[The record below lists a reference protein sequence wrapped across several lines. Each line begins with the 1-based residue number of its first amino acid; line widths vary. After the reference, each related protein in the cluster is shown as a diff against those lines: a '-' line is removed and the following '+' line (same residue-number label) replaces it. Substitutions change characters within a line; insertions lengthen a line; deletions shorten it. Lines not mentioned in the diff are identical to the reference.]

1 MKKYI
6 YIFLIIL
13 VLIAVILVGYPNKS
27 KQNNDSKKIK
37 IQNSEEVISVRVRE
51 ETEGGY
57 VYYKTGD
64 KELIEKVINAL
75 DNIKI
80 EEKTDI
86 SFSDNGKTYILELE
100 NGTIQEYCFQ
110 GGYYNEN
117 NINYKI
123 SNYKEL
129 NKIEIPKETV

>member
-27 KQNNDSKKIK
+27 KQNKDSKKIK
-37 IQNSEEVISVRVRE
+37 TQNSEEVISVRVRE

-57 VYYKTGD
+57 VYYKTEE

-75 DNIKI
+75 NNIKI

-117 NINYKI
+117 NTNYKI

>member
-27 KQNNDSKKIK
+27 QQNNDSKKIK

-86 SFSDNGKTYILELE
+86 SFSDNGKTYILEFAD
-100 NGTIQEYCFQ
+100 GTTQEYNFQ
-110 GGYYNEN
+110 GSYYCKDK
-117 NINYKI
+117 INYKI
-123 SNYKEL
+123 SNYNEL
-129 NKIEIPKETV
+129 NKIEIPKEV

>member
-13 VLIAVILVGYPNKS
+13 VLIAVILAGYLNKN
-27 KQNNDSKKIK
+27 KKNNDSNKIEVR
-37 IQNSEEVISVRVRE
+37 NSENVISVRVKE

-57 VYYKTGD
+57 VYYKTEE
-64 KELIEKVINAL
+64 KELIEKIINAL
-75 DNIKI
+75 NNIKI

-100 NGTIQEYCFQ
+100 DGTTQEYYFQ

-117 NINYKI
+117 NTNYKI

-129 NKIEIPKETV
+129 NKIEIPKEEI

>member
-1 MKKYI
+1 MKRYI

-13 VLIAVILVGYPNKS
+13 VLTAVIFAGYLNKN
-27 KQNNDSKKIK
+27 KQNNDSKKIEVR
-37 IQNSEEVISVRVRE
+37 NSKNVISVKVRE

-57 VYYKTGD
+57 VYYKTED

-75 DNIKI
+75 NNIKI

-86 SFSDNGKTYILELE
+86 SFSDNGKTYILELAD
-100 NGTIQEYCFQ
+100 GTTQEYYFQ

-117 NINYKI
+117 NTNYKI

-129 NKIEIPKETV
+129 NKIEIPKEEI

>member
-1 MKKYI
+1 MI
-6 YIFLIIL
+6 
-13 VLIAVILVGYPNKS
+13 V
-27 KQNNDSKKIK
+27 KKIK
-37 IQNSEEVISVRVRE
+37 VQNSEEVISVRVRE

-57 VYYKTGD
+57 VYYKTED

-86 SFSDNGKTYILELE
+86 SFSDNGKTYILELAD
-100 NGTIQEYCFQ
+100 GTTQEYNFQ
-110 GGYYNEN
+110 GSYYCKDK
-117 NINYKI
+117 INYKI

-129 NKIEIPKETV
+129 NKIEIPKEV

>member
-13 VLIAVILVGYPNKS
+13 ILIVVILIGYLNKN
-27 KQNNDSKKIK
+27 KQNNDSKKIEV
-37 IQNSEEVISVRVRE
+37 QNPENVISVKARE

-57 VYYKTGD
+57 VYYKTED
-64 KELIEKVINAL
+64 KKLIEKVINAL
-75 DNIKI
+75 NNIKI

-86 SFSDNGKTYILELE
+86 SFSDNGKTYILELAD
-100 NGTIQEYCFQ
+100 GTTQEYYFQ

-117 NINYKI
+117 NTNYKI

-129 NKIEIPKETV
+129 NKIEIPKEEI

>member
-1 MKKYI
+1 M
-6 YIFLIIL
+6 
-13 VLIAVILVGYPNKS
+13 
-27 KQNNDSKKIK
+27 
-37 IQNSEEVISVRVRE
+37 QNSEEVISVIVRE

-57 VYYKTGD
+57 VYYKTED

-86 SFSDNGKTYILELE
+86 SFSDNGKTYILEFAD
-100 NGTIQEYCFQ
+100 GTTQEYNFQ
-110 GGYYNEN
+110 GSYYCKDK
-117 NINYKI
+117 INYKI

-129 NKIEIPKETV
+129 NKIEIPKEN

>member
-13 VLIAVILVGYPNKS
+13 ILSAIILAGYLNKN
-27 KQNNDSKKIK
+27 KQNNDSKKIEVR
-37 IQNSEEVISVRVRE
+37 NSENVISVKVKE

-57 VYYKTGD
+57 VYYKTED

-75 DNIKI
+75 NNIKI

-86 SFSDNGKTYILELE
+86 SFSDNGKTYILELAD
-100 NGTIQEYCFQ
+100 GTTQEYYFQ

-117 NINYKI
+117 NTNYKI

-129 NKIEIPKETV
+129 NKIEIPKEEI

>member
-13 VLIAVILVGYPNKS
+13 VLIAVILLGYLNKS

-37 IQNSEEVISVRVRE
+37 MQNSEEVISVRVRE

-57 VYYKTGD
+57 VYYKTED

-86 SFSDNGKTYILELE
+86 SFSDNGKTYILELAD
-100 NGTIQEYCFQ
+100 GTTQEYNFQ
-110 GGYYNEN
+110 GSYYCKDK
-117 NINYKI
+117 INYKI

-129 NKIEIPKETV
+129 NKIEIPKEV

>member
-1 MKKYI
+1 M
-6 YIFLIIL
+6 
-13 VLIAVILVGYPNKS
+13 
-27 KQNNDSKKIK
+27 
-37 IQNSEEVISVRVRE
+37 QNSEEVISVRVRE

-57 VYYKTGD
+57 VYYKTED

-86 SFSDNGKTYILELE
+86 LELAD
-100 NGTIQEYCFQ
+100 GTTQEYNFQ
-110 GGYYNEN
+110 GSYYCKDK
-117 NINYKI
+117 INYKI

-129 NKIEIPKETV
+129 NKIEIPKEN

>member
-37 IQNSEEVISVRVRE
+37 VQNSENVISVRVKE

-57 VYYKTGD
+57 VYYKAED

-86 SFSDNGKTYILELE
+86 SFSDNGKTYILELSD
-100 NGTIQEYCFQ
+100 GTTQEYYFQ
-110 GGYYNEN
+110 GSYYCKDK
-117 NINYKI
+117 INYKI

-129 NKIEIPKETV
+129 NKIEIPKEN

>member
-1 MKKYI
+1 MKRYS

-13 VLIAVILVGYPNKS
+13 ILSAIILAGYLNKN

-37 IQNSEEVISVRVRE
+37 VQNSENVISVKVRE

-57 VYYKTGD
+57 VYYKIED
-64 KELIEKVINAL
+64 KELIEKVITAL
-75 DNIKI
+75 NNIKI

-86 SFSDNGKTYILELE
+86 SFSDNGKTYILELSD
-100 NGTIQEYCFQ
+100 GTTQEYYFQ
-110 GGYYNEN
+110 GSYYCKDK
-117 NINYKI
+117 INYKI

-129 NKIEIPKETV
+129 NKIEIPKEN

>member
-1 MKKYI
+1 MKKYV

-13 VLIAVILVGYPNKS
+13 VLTAIIFAGYLNKN
-27 KQNNDSKKIK
+27 KQNNDSKKIEV
-37 IQNSEEVISVRVRE
+37 QNSENVMSVRIKE

-57 VYYKTGD
+57 VYYKTEE

-75 DNIKI
+75 NNIII

-86 SFSDNGKTYILELE
+86 SFSDNGKTYIFELAD
-100 NGTIQEYCFQ
+100 GATQEYYFQ

-123 SNYKEL
+123 SNYNEL
-129 NKIEIPKETV
+129 NKIEIPKEEI

>member
-13 VLIAVILVGYPNKS
+13 VLTAVIFAGYLNKN
-27 KQNNDSKKIK
+27 KQNNDSKKIEVR
-37 IQNSEEVISVRVRE
+37 NSKNVISVKVRE

-57 VYYKTGD
+57 VYYKTED

-75 DNIKI
+75 NNIKI

-86 SFSDNGKTYILELE
+86 SFSDNGKTYILELAD
-100 NGTIQEYCFQ
+100 GTTQEYYFQ

-117 NINYKI
+117 NTNYKI

-129 NKIEIPKETV
+129 NKIEIPKEEI